1 MASGQRTWREFSV
14 VAAVMI
20 VVALIVAVGLVAV
33 VGVTVSSIRGAEGSK
48 QTAQH
53 AAASTGDVPAT
64 SSKTS
69 DVKTSDARPQHAP
82 IELIPTARSVAANE
96 ILRLTVRY
104 RELRDPQDLHVQ
116 LRRHRRW
123 VTFPL
128 PAVAAGSDRF
138 RAFVELGHRGP
149 NQLRMIDRSTGRV
162 SNVATVTVR

>member
-1 MASGQRTWREFSV
+1 MATGQRAWREVSL

-48 QTAQH
+48 QTAQQT
-53 AAASTGDVPAT
+53 AASTGDVSGT
-64 SSKTS
+64 STKTS
-69 DVKTSDARPQHAP
+69 EVKTADVRPQDAS
-82 IELIPTARSVAANE
+82 IELIPTAKAVTANA

-104 RELRDPQDLHVQ
+104 QDHQDPQDLHVQ

-128 PAVAAGSDRF
+128 PAVASGSDRF
-138 RAFVELGHRGP
+138 KAFVELGHRGP
-149 NQLRMIDRSTGRV
+149 NRLRMIDRSTGRV